1 MNTNRV
7 LQSNSSFILLKS
19 SYVGT
24 HNILGSDY
32 NGVNPDKIYLDEN
45 LVEGS
50 DNNVINLQNTDSII
64 KLEWNDNVIN
74 CKNMFKNLEKLLKL
88 N

>member
-7 LQSNSSFILLKS
+7 LQSNSPFILLKS

-24 HNILGSDY
+24 QNILGSDY

-50 DNNVINLQNTDSII
+50 DNTVINLQNTDSII
-64 KLEWNDNVIN
+64 KL
-74 CKNMFKNLEKLLKL
+74 LKL
-88 N
+88 T